1 MVLQMFRK
9 LFFMCQTLQNLILLQ
24 NKSIKLKELKHLKC
38 LDFVQL
44 QYFNKIS
51 FELFDMFDK
60 I

>member
-1 MVLQMFRK
+1 MFRK

-24 NKSIKLKELKHLKC
+24 NKSIKLKELKRLKC